1 MRLSLQRLF
10 SERFGRIDLQRRKL
24 LGKIGLIVLLMIAGV
39 SLYLACLSV
48 EGQNRKMMKLNRNE
62 ANLQQQNKTLKN
74 SAARFSRLILPLDAG
89 ADLEK
94 IKTRYINDVM
104 NILKQFNLKVD
115 SYRSEVAV
123 EDGFQLF
130 KYNVSVLG
138 DFLDVIRFF
147 NTIGQRMPFLFVRN
161 YNIKLHGEKFVRMD
175 LKLDIVGEVKT
186 TP

>member
-1 MRLSLQRLF
+1 LQRLF

-24 LGKIGLIVLLMIAGV
+24 LGKIGMILLLIIACAA
-39 SLYLACLSV
+39 LYLACLGV

-62 ANLQQQNKTLKN
+62 ANLLQQNKALKN
-74 SAARFSRLILPLDAG
+74 SAKQFARSIFPLEAG

-104 NILKQFNLKVD
+104 NVLKQFNLKVD
-115 SYRSEVAV
+115 SYRSEVAA

-138 DFLDVIRFF
+138 DFIDVIRFF
-147 NTIGQRMPFLFVRN
+147 NTIGRRMPFLFVRN

-175 LKLDIVGEVKT
+175 LMLDIVGEVKA